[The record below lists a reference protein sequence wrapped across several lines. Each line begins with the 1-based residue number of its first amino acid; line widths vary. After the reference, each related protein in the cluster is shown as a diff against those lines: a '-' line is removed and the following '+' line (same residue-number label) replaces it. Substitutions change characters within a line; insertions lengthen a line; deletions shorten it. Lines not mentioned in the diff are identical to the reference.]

1 MGAGMEQLRVLIVD
15 DEPFMRKT
23 IKVVLRVVG
32 QYAVEEADDGDVAL
46 AMVPVFR
53 PDIVLCD
60 ISMPRMGGLQ
70 FVEQLRIHQEAE
82 LRDIPVIVLT
92 VNAEEST
99 ILTAARLKV
108 SGYLV
113 KPVSPKQLGAQIKA
127 IEHNRQAR
135 SHL

>member
-1 MGAGMEQLRVLIVD
+1 MEQMKILIVD
-15 DEPFMRKT
+15 DESFMRKT

-32 QYAVEEADDGDVAL
+32 QYAVEEADDGDAAL
-46 AMVPVFR
+46 AIVPLFR

-60 ISMPRMGGLQ
+60 ISMPKMGGLQ
-70 FVEQLRIHQEAE
+70 FVEQLRSHADVE

-99 ILTAARLKV
+99 IMNAARLKV

-127 IEHNRQAR
+127 IVQSRQAK
-135 SHL
+135 SQV